1 MPQMK
6 DITPLGVFRHYSISQ
21 YWAVSDAT
29 TAEHAPNMHL
39 ITPQCTSTLRH
50 IKEALGNFQC
60 TSQAVFTPY
69 SHVSCSPILANIGGT
84 LRLITPHRRVAFE

>member
-50 IKEALGNFQC
+50 IKEALWELPMHFTGCIHTLFTRLMFPNIGEYWGH
-60 TSQAVFTPY
+60 VTPY
-69 SHVSCSPILANIGGT
+69 YASS
-84 LRLITPHRRVAFE
+84 